1 MEKESV
7 ITSQLSEG
15 MEIAKEL
22 KRKIDQPPSSSST
35 YSLQE
40 YSILIDKLVSCYDNA
55 ISILLENEAPL
66 VNSCAVTNYALEGSP
81 TSEVSHLDSTEH
93 VCKHV
98 NKKRKNS
105 GRWSEQVN
113 VCGVE
118 INDGYYWRKY
128 GQKDILGAN
137 YPRAYYRC
145 THRYTQGCLATKQVQ
160 QMDKNPS
167 TTTTTTTTNSQVVY
181 KGTHTCTQQRHIL
194 KVESQQQLVNITNV
208 EPETNA
214 VETDH
219 RFFVDPQRT
228 YSPPTNDFLT
238 SHSLLSPDIN
248 FPPGDID
255 LLIDDDVDF
264 DYRFLGAPGFF

>member
-22 KRKIDQPPSSSST
+22 KRKIDQPPSSST

-55 ISILLENEAPL
+55 ISILLENEDPL
-66 VNSCAVTNYALEGSP
+66 VNSSAVTNYALEGSP
-81 TSEVSHLDSTEH
+81 TSGVSHLDSMEH

-113 VCGVE
+113 VCGGE

-160 QMDKNPS
+160 KMDKNPS
-167 TTTTTTTTNSQVVY
+167 TTTTTTNSQVVY

-208 EPETNA
+208 EPETNI

-219 RFFVDPQRT
+219 RFFLDPQRT

-255 LLIDDDVDF
+255 LLIDDEVDF
-264 DYRFLGAPGFF
+264 NYRFLGSPGFF